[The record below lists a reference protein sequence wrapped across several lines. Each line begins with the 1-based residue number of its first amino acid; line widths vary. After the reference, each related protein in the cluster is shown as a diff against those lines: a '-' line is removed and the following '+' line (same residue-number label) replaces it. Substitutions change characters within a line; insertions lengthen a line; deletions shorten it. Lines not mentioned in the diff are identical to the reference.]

1 MSAWESPRTGAGT
14 ETGAGFGWSNAIN
27 PPHWQA
33 ARFSINFHSDEAD
46 FSEKKK
52 KTSLYFFS
60 LFFYSV
66 REACNHQEIE
76 SNSSSGILGHGK
88 CISNLLA
95 DRLVIHVALQVVNSN
110 ISRKSIF

>member
-14 ETGAGFGWSNAIN
+14 ETGAGFGWSNTIN

-52 KTSLYFFS
+52 KKNQPVF
-60 LFFYSV
+60 LFF
-66 REACNHQEIE
+66 ILLF
-76 SNSSSGILGHGK
+76 NSRGM
-88 CISNLLA
+88 
-95 DRLVIHVALQVVNSN
+95 
-110 ISRKSIF
+110 